1 MVVDTGCAPIG
12 VDPSLQAPAPPPPP
26 ASYPPPP
33 PPPITMYST
42 VAGDQLAVVAK
53 VPELVKTW
61 IVLSL

>member
-12 VDPSLQAPAPPPPP
+12 VDPSLQAPAPPPPHHHIHR
-26 ASYPPPP
+26 P

-61 IVLSL
+61 IVLPL